1 MRSMGNSNFMKY
13 TSNSGSFGKDL
24 FLRLFSETYGAEK
37 EEIFR
42 ISDDAPGRYYNYFC
56 KA

>member
-1 MRSMGNSNFMKY
+1 MGNSNFMKY

-42 ISDDAPGRYYNYFC
+42 ISDDAPGRYDNYFC